1 MLNLQTRVHF
11 KEIELARCVSHQKLN
26 CSRSRVVHSPRELD
40 RSRAHLFTQRRV
52 VDWRGTFL
60 DHLLMTP
67 LNRTLAL
74 AQMHDVTVRVCKYL
88 YLDVARALD
97 RLLQIK

>member
-1 MLNLQTRVHF
+1 MLNLQTRVHL
-11 KEIELARCVSHQKLN
+11 KEKKLARCVSHQKLD
-26 CSRSRVVHSPRELD
+26 CSCTRVVHGPRELD
-40 RSRAHLFTQRRV
+40 CSRPHLFTQRRV
-52 VDWRGTFL
+52 IDWRGTFL
-60 DHLLMTP
+60 DYLLMTP

-74 AQMHDVTVRVCKYL
+74 AQMHDVTVRICKHL